1 MQEAIVEALSI
12 LLPAAATVLAV
23 MAVGW
28 VKERIGVEGMEKVE
42 MELYAKQELARMAV
56 RFVEQVYRDI
66 GGTKKLDHALNWLGN
81 QFKERGFKL
90 DDEEMRGL
98 IEAALRSF
106 KDEFGEQWARE
117 IEKKDGG

>member
-1 MQEAIVEALSI
+1 MQEASVEALSI

-42 MELYAKQELARMAV
+42 MELYAKQELARLAV
-56 RFVEQVYRDI
+56 RSIEQVYRDA

-98 IEAALRSF
+98 IEAALREF
-106 KDEFGEQWARE
+106 KDTFGEQWARQLDRGE
-117 IEKKDGG
+117 GG